1 MNIWNKFNETN
12 NPPFEKYYSRLNMSN
27 ISEEDYIYSQK
38 IWSIFNIKNIGEYHD
53 LYVKTDILLLAD
65 VFENFRKMCYNICE
79 LDPVKYVSAPNLAF
93 QACLKKTN
101 EILELLTDMDMLLM
115 FENGIRGGICQ
126 AIAPYLKANNK
137 YLKNYD
143 KNIPSSFLKYLDANN
158 LYCWAMCEKLPIKDF
173 KWGDVNNYNE
183 SIIKNYNTN
192 GNYGIIFDVD
202 IEYPKEI
209 ALLHE
214 ELAFLPER
222 KKINGVNKLV
232 TTLENKKR
240 YLVHLVTLKQALNYG
255 LKLEKIHRVI
265 EFKQDNWLEPNIL
278 MNNDYRRKA
287 KN

>member
-1 MNIWNKFNETN
+1 
-12 NPPFEKYYSRLNMSN
+12 
-27 ISEEDYIYSQK
+27 
-38 IWSIFNIKNIGEYHD
+38 
-53 LYVKTDILLLAD
+53 
-65 VFENFRKMCYNICE
+65 
-79 LDPVKYVSAPNLAF
+79 
-93 QACLKKTN
+93 
-101 EILELLTDMDMLLM
+101 MLLM

-137 YLKNYD
+137 YLKNYN

-158 LYCWAMCEKLPIKDF
+158 LYGWAMCKKLPIKDF

-214 ELAFLPER
+214 ELAFLPET
-222 KKINGVNKLV
+222 KKNNGVNKLV